1 MFSHVLT
8 IFLYKKNEGIRLE
21 GIKISKGIIYHK
33 FLYKVL
39 LENWNKDTSHRLI
52 YIFFK
57 YSAHLHTILIL
68 TFRTN
73 SFKRLDQKDR
83 GILFRI

>member
-39 LENWNKDTSHRLI
+39 LEN
-52 YIFFK
+52 
-57 YSAHLHTILIL
+57 
-68 TFRTN
+68 
-73 SFKRLDQKDR
+73 
-83 GILFRI
+83 

>member
-1 MFSHVLT
+1 MLFSSKLYRSYYGKSETISMFSHVLT

-39 LENWNKDTSHRLI
+39 LEN
-52 YIFFK
+52 
-57 YSAHLHTILIL
+57 
-68 TFRTN
+68 
-73 SFKRLDQKDR
+73 
-83 GILFRI
+83 